1 MERASLH
8 DFLGDLVVY
17 RNLEPYDARVP
28 GLSALRP
35 RLGLEPGSIPR
46 KAEPEYAAV
55 VVQILR
61 AAQDLCL
68 PGRPLERLLYLGD
81 TVMNDRGAIH
91 NLRAHLPTL
100 GFIGCDEADAP
111 RMVQADGVVMTA
123 NRWDAL
129 ADFVRWVREQGFIPS
144 TGSGHRLDEGTA
156 AVIDLDK
163 TAFGARGR
171 NDGTIDAA
179 RVEAVRRTAE
189 EVLGGA
195 FDEATFLPIYNELK
209 RPSYHP
215 FTADNQDYLT
225 YICLM
230 ASANVYPFGQLL
242 DDLAAGRLA
251 SFAQFIEICNQKICQ
266 EEGHRLLPVH
276 REVYGNFRRGDPTP
290 FKSFRY
296 REYQATVA
304 RMDALPD
311 ETGPAELFKREIV
324 LTPEVLDVAR
334 LFKGRG
340 MLLFGL
346 TDKPDEASI
355 PRPELVQQGY
365 LPLHRIT
372 MKVAGKSIYEELV
385 HLT

>member
-1 MERASLH
+1 MYPRMSLYEL
-8 DFLGDLVVY
+8 LGDLVVY
-17 RNLEPYDARVP
+17 RNLEPCDPEVP
-28 GLSALRP
+28 GLSALRA
-35 RLGLEPGSIPR
+35 RLGLEPGRVPR
-46 KAEPEYAAV
+46 KSEPEYATV

-61 AAQDLCL
+61 AAQALRL
-68 PGRPLERLLYLGD
+68 PGRPLKRLLYLGD
-81 TVMNDRGAIH
+81 TWMNDRGAIQ

-100 GFIGCDEADAP
+100 GFIGCDEVGAP
-111 RMVQADGVVMTA
+111 RRAQTEEGVMIT
-123 NRWDAL
+123 NRWAAL
-129 ADFVRWVREQGFIPS
+129 ADFVEWVQSQGFA
-144 TGSGHRLDEGTA
+144 LDEGTA

-195 FDEATFLPIYNELK
+195 FDEGAFLPIYNELK
-209 RPSYHP
+209 RPPYHP

-230 ASANVYPFGQLL
+230 ASAGVYPFDQLL
-242 DDLAAGRLA
+242 DDLATGRLN
-251 SFAQFIEICNQKICQ
+251 SFAEFIETCNQRILQ
-266 EEGHRLLPVH
+266 DEGHELLPVH
-276 REVYGNFRRGDPTP
+276 QEVYGNFRQGDPTP

-311 ETGPAELFKREIV
+311 ETEPEELFRREIV
-324 LTPEVLDVAR
+324 LTSEVMDVAR
-334 LFKGRG
+334 LFRERG
-340 MLLFGL
+340 VLLFGL

-355 PRPELVQQGY
+355 PPPELAAQGY
-365 LPLHRIT
+365 LPLHRMN
-372 MKVAGKSIYEELV
+372 MKVVGRVLD
-385 HLT
+385 

>member
-1 MERASLH
+1 MFERASLY
-8 DFLGDLVVY
+8 DFMGDLVVY
-17 RNLEPYDARVP
+17 RNLEPCDDRVP

-35 RLGLEPGSIPR
+35 RLGLEPKCIPR

-55 VVQILR
+55 VVEILR
-61 AAQDLCL
+61 AAQDLRL
-68 PGRPLERLLYLGD
+68 PGQPLARLLYLGD
-81 TVMNDRGAIH
+81 TVMNDRGAIS

-111 RMVQADGVVMTA
+111 RRIEVDEGVMTA

-129 ADFVRWVREQGFIPS
+129 VDFVRWVEEQDFA
-144 TGSGHRLDEGTA
+144 LDEQTA

-171 NDGTIDAA
+171 NDKTIDAA

-209 RPSYHP
+209 RPPYHP

-230 ASANVYPFGQLL
+230 ASANIYPFHQLM
-242 DDLAAGRLA
+242 DDLATGRLV
-251 SFAQFIEICNQKICQ
+251 SFAQFIEICHQKIGQ
-266 EEGHRLLPVH
+266 EEGQQLLPVH
-276 REVYGNFRRGDPTP
+276 REVYGHFRQGDPTP

-311 ETGPAELFKREIV
+311 ETELRELLQREVV
-324 LTPEVLDVAR
+324 LTREVLDVCC
-334 LFKGRG
+334 LFKERG
-340 MLLFGL
+340 ILLFGL

-355 PRPELVQQGY
+355 PSSDLATLGY
-365 LPLHRIT
+365 LPLHRVT
-372 MKVAGKSIYEELV
+372 MKVVGNSIYESLQSR
-385 HLT
+385 